1 MSRLIRQFGPVA
13 VFGLMVIGMVGCGT
27 VGQSVGITPPSNPL
41 LPVTKAIRDAAPVP
55 APGGRELAKELLP
68 THLVQPGDTLLVQP
82 VELDAPVRL
91 PPDQLVQMDGT
102 IDLGVYGRPVV
113 AGRTLAQIETQLKE
127 IIKAQDKGKGFAVT
141 VRLIGRPGTVFYVL
155 GEVNAPGAFPLTGRE
170 TVLDGIIAA
179 GGVTRRAS
187 LGNIVLARPTAPDG
201 CRIVFPVCYQ
211 QITQLGDTT
220 TNYQLQPGDR
230 VFVPSKSMLESIM
243 PQKCQTPAAACSRP
257 QIPCFGGACAPG
269 PGPGTGMMT
278 IPHAPPVPLGM
289 PSSLASPVS
298 SMTPAPLAAPA
309 PLGQTRCFGGACT
322 ADPGPGMGLGTVP
335 PVPSLPDPA
344 AVPVSSAS
352 PVPSTPPI
360 PLAAPVPLGQIR
372 CFGGACAADPGPGTG
387 PIPIPPVPSL
397 PDPSPVP
404 SSGKLT
410 LPDPSPV
417 PLGGNK

>member
-1 MSRLIRQFGPVA
+1 MGKMARRGGLWAAFGFMLA
-13 VFGLMVIGMVGCGT
+13 GLVGCGNL
-27 VGQSVGITPPSNPL
+27 GQSVGITPPSNPL
-41 LPVTKAIRDAAPVP
+41 LPQAKIIRDAAPVP
-55 APGGRELAKELLP
+55 APSSRELARELLP
-68 THLVQPGDTLLVQP
+68 THHVQPGDTLLVQP

-113 AGRTLAQIETQLKE
+113 AGKTLAQIETQIMEL
-127 IIKAQDKGKGFAVT
+127 IKAQDKGKGFAVT
-141 VRLIGRPGTVFYVL
+141 VRLIGRPSAVFYVL

-230 VFVPSKSMLESIM
+230 VFVPSKTMLESIV
-243 PQKCQTPAAACSRP
+243 PQKCQSPAAACSRP

-269 PGPGTGMMT
+269 YGPGSGMGA
-278 IPHAPPVPLGM
+278 IPPVQ
-289 PSSLASPVS
+289 STSPV
-298 SMTPAPLAAPA
+298 PLAAPGS
-309 PLGQTRCFGGACT
+309 LGQIRCFGGVCVP
-322 ADPGPGMGLGTVP
+322 DPAPGMGLGAVP
-335 PVPSLPDPA
+335 PVPSLPDPLTA
-344 AVPVSSAS
+344 PVSSTS
-352 PVPSTPPI
+352 PVPSTPPV
-360 PLAAPVPLGQIR
+360 PLAPPVSLGQIR
-372 CFGGACAADPGPGTG
+372 CFGGACAADPGLGVG
-387 PIPIPPVPSL
+387 PIPIPTIPSALPDSSPVPSGGKSTL

-404 SSGKLT
+404 SGGKFA
-410 LPDPSPV
+410 LPEPSPV
-417 PLGGNK
+417 PSGGNK